1 MTSDLDRTLRFLWL
15 MLASKPAR
23 TADRYAEGAIQWWN
37 GGNTRRPRQP
47 RKRYLELVFV
57 VHHPSPLLLLLAV
70 MIYLER
76 KTPDRLAIDTTKLT
90 AVH

>member
-47 RKRYLELVFV
+47 RKRYLELV
-57 VHHPSPLLLLLAV
+57 S
-70 MIYLER
+70 
-76 KTPDRLAIDTTKLT
+76 
-90 AVH
+90 